1 MKKTVILL
9 ITAILF
15 ALLLTGCTGNTAKIM
30 TQSEAVASLLS
41 GLELDKADTL
51 YTVVTPT
58 EDGTLPCYDVELM
71 VDGVVYRYRVD
82 AAKGDILKVTVND
95 REVSLDKLP
104 AFDESGYIGIDAA
117 KAIALADA
125 GITEDDLLKLSHKKD
140 HALGVFLYDIEF
152 ITATH
157 EYEYEINA
165 ETGEIF
171 KKDMD
176 GRTVKAPKGE
186 ADGEYIGGSAA
197 EDVALTHAELTRE
210 GVIFET
216 TKWKM
221 KKGTA
226 VYDIEFVSG
235 SVEYEY
241 TINATT
247 GEVINAKTEGKATE
261 EGSYIGV
268 EAAKKIALAHAG
280 LTEEEVFLESV
291 EPDVKNGKTVYE
303 VEFKSGIYEYEYKI
317 NAVSGD
323 IVTFD
328 KDMDD

>member
-1 MKKTVILL
+1 
-9 ITAILF
+9 
-15 ALLLTGCTGNTAKIM
+15 M
-30 TQSEAVASLLS
+30 TQTEAVATLLA
-41 GLELDKADTL
+41 GLDLDKADTA

-71 VDGVVYRYRVD
+71 IDGVVYRYRVD
-82 AAKGDILKVTVND
+82 AAKGDVLKVTVND
-95 REVSLDKLP
+95 QEVAIDKLP
-104 AFDESGYIGIDAA
+104 GVGSTAEGYIGVEAA
-117 KAIALADA
+117 KAIAFADA
-125 GITEDDLLKLSHKKD
+125 GITEDEVLKLSHKKD
-140 HALGVFLYDIEF
+140 YALGEFLYDLEF

-186 ADGEYIGGSAA
+186 ADGDYIGGSAA
-197 EDVALTHAELTRE
+197 EDVALTHAGLTRE

-235 SVEYEY
+235 GVEYEY
-241 TINATT
+241 TVNAVT

-280 LTEEEVFLESV
+280 LTEADVFIESV

-323 IVTFD
+323 VITFD
-328 KDMDD
+328 KDIDD